1 MRTPIKPTRDYY
13 YITKLALITSSLLHN
28 RQFEIKTV
36 LFISEKTKCLLIYGE
51 EYPNSHKCRNLDA
64 CLVLL
69 LLVVV
74 RGNAGDERRRPQQ
87 ASQIN
92 GAAGPVLF
100 VVAYPTAG
108 LDALIGDMTAAC
120 SMRPCRSRLL
130 SSIPPGAAGWALGYS
145 IATHHDDSR

>member
-36 LFISEKTKCLLIYGE
+36 LFISEKKCLIIYGE

-108 LDALIGDMTAAC
+108 LDALT
-120 SMRPCRSRLL
+120 
-130 SSIPPGAAGWALGYS
+130 
-145 IATHHDDSR
+145 T